1 MKTDKLVDAI
11 GMIDDEYV
19 KEAHEDK
26 KKEKKLFRLPDFH
39 LSWAFVGKLATAGIC
54 LFLAV
59 SILPN
64 FFHSYIGAK
73 SDSAG
78 AYYENSSYEP
88 SYYSALAA
96 SPSGGGLY
104 YDSAEYAADV
114 YDSDTSYAPQYEES
128 SPTPEPSLDP
138 KNETKQDKK
147 LILTAVMKMETQ
159 DIDETTKLLSED
171 IAKYGGYVQKSSS
184 YTRNSSTRVYEATIR
199 IPSDKYADF
208 LKELGEAGN
217 TVSYNDEIED
227 VTDSYTD
234 IVSRI
239 NALRAQADKVMEFY
253 EKAETIE
260 DLMSIESRLSDLQ
273 YQIERYEAQIKN
285 YDLLTA
291 YSTLYITITETKVY
305 TPTNPNFFE
314 RLAASF
320 KDGWHD
326 FMDGFG
332 DFLID
337 VVYNIWTI
345 LLLVALGYLGYR
357 IYRKIRNRK
366 NQK

>member
-26 KKEKKLFRLPDFH
+26 KKERKPFKLPDFH
-39 LSWAFVGKLATAGIC
+39 LSWALMGKLATAGIC

-64 FFHSYIGAK
+64 FFHSYKASK

-78 AYYENSSYEP
+78 AYYENSTYEP
-88 SYYSALAA
+88 SYYAAPAAAA
-96 SPSGGGLY
+96 SGNGLY
-104 YDSAEYAADV
+104 YEDSAVEV
-114 YDSDTSYAPQYEES
+114 YDDEMSYAPQSEES
-128 SPTPEPSLDP
+128 KPAAEPSPDP
-138 KNETKQDKK
+138 ENDRKQDKK

-159 DIDETTKLLSED
+159 DIDETTRLLSEG
-171 IAKYGGYVQKSSS
+171 IAKYEGYVQKSSS

-305 TPTNPNFFE
+305 TPSNPNFFE
-314 RLAASF
+314 RLASSF

-345 LLLVALGYLGYR
+345 LLLAALGYLAYR
-357 IYRKIRNRK
+357 IYRRIRNRK